1 MSELVAIGKRYEA
14 LRGVL
19 DERSRRLLVAAES
32 LALGRGAI
40 SAVSRAT
47 GVSRQVIARGRQ
59 ELTEPAVQVPG
70 RVRRAGGGRKRSVA
84 KDPTLE
90 RELERLVEPLR
101 RGDPESP
108 LRWTCKS
115 VRNLAAELERQG
127 HPTSHRMVAE
137 LLHKL
142 GCRLQANR
150 KTKEGTNHPDRN
162 AQFEKINRK
171 VKRFWAHNQPAI
183 SVDTKKRELV
193 GEFKNN
199 GRELRPAGD
208 PEKVQVH
215 DFLIPELGRATPY
228 GVYDLARNTGWVSVG
243 VDRDTATFAVETIRR
258 WWRSMGQVAYAEAE
272 RLLITAAAGGSNGAR
287 VRLWKLEL
295 QKLADETGLR
305 IAVCHF
311 PPGTSKWNKIE
322 HRLFSFISQ
331 NWRGKPLV
339 SHEVIVN
346 LIAATTTRTGL
357 RVHAELDEGS
367 YPTGQKVTDQEMA
380 AIRLRRDKFHG
391 DWNYTILPRKN

>member
-19 DERSRRLLVAAES
+19 DERSRLLLVAAES

-59 ELTEPAVQVPG
+59 ELTEPAVCKCPVAFGVPAAG
-70 RVRRAGGGRKRSVA
+70 ASEASRKTRLWSASWSGWSSRSRAAIRNRLCAGPA
-84 KDPTLE
+84 KACAT
-90 RELERLVEPLR
+90 
-101 RGDPESP
+101 
-108 LRWTCKS
+108 W
-115 VRNLAAELERQG
+115 AAELERQG

-258 WWRSMGQVAYAEAE
+258 WWRSMGTGGLCRGRALADHRRRGRQQRRAGAAVEAG
-272 RLLITAAAGGSNGAR
+272 AAKAGGRNRA
-287 VRLWKLEL
+287 
-295 QKLADETGLR
+295 ADCG
-305 IAVCHF
+305 
-311 PPGTSKWNKIE
+311 
-322 HRLFSFISQ
+322 
-331 NWRGKPLV
+331 V
-339 SHEVIVN
+339 S
-346 LIAATTTRTGL
+346 
-357 RVHAELDEGS
+357 
-367 YPTGQKVTDQEMA
+367 
-380 AIRLRRDKFHG
+380 
-391 DWNYTILPRKN
+391 LPAGHQQVE